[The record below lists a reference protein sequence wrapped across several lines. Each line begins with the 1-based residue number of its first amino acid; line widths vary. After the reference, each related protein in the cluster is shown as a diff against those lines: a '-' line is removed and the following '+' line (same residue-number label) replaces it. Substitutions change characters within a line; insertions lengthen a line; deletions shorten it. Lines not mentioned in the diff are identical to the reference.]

1 LHKGSPLE
9 KSHTIPYIKPH
20 NIFASPMN
28 QEMRV
33 VVSFSLPIYFFT
45 SHLFSDYLMKLFSRI
60 FNSFLE
66 FAC

>member
-1 LHKGSPLE
+1 
-9 KSHTIPYIKPH
+9 
-20 NIFASPMN
+20 MN

-45 SHLFSDYLMKLFSRI
+45 SHLFSDYLMKVFCSILI
-60 FNSFLE
+60 SFLE